1 MATTIVLEPLFFG
14 DHRKAD
20 MHLDLLRSFMAVYR
34 TGSFSRSAVHLG
46 LSQPGVTSQIQN
58 LERRL
63 GFPLFE
69 RTAQGAVPLPRAHAL
84 ARDVATH
91 LDSLE
96 TLWSRHI
103 EELEPAEP
111 TVYIGGPAE
120 LLGVAVIPSLSGCL
134 DRGIRIHA
142 VHGLPGG
149 LLKGIGAGEYDLVV
163 STTKPGRGDLRGTP
177 LFDERFVLVAPPG
190 YGPVECMSECAK
202 AAGDF
207 PPECRMIAYAPD
219 LPVVRRYWRTV
230 YSRLPDMTGAMIV
243 PDLRSVLNAVKAGL
257 GVSVLPTYL
266 CSAEL
271 ERGEIAIV
279 HRPET
284 TPFNTIYLVE
294 RRSSNAESAV
304 GRVREAVIEAAR
316 TW

>member
-1 MATTIVLEPLFFG
+1 
-14 DHRKAD
+14 

-134 DRGIRIHA
+134 DRGIR
-142 VHGLPGG
+142 
-149 LLKGIGAGEYDLVV
+149 
-163 STTKPGRGDLRGTP
+163 
-177 LFDERFVLVAPPG
+177 
-190 YGPVECMSECAK
+190 
-202 AAGDF
+202 
-207 PPECRMIAYAPD
+207 
-219 LPVVRRYWRTV
+219 
-230 YSRLPDMTGAMIV
+230 
-243 PDLRSVLNAVKAGL
+243 
-257 GVSVLPTYL
+257 
-266 CSAEL
+266 
-271 ERGEIAIV
+271 
-279 HRPET
+279 
-284 TPFNTIYLVE
+284 
-294 RRSSNAESAV
+294 
-304 GRVREAVIEAAR
+304 
-316 TW
+316 

>member
-1 MATTIVLEPLFFG
+1 
-14 DHRKAD
+14 
-20 MHLDLLRSFMAVYR
+20 
-34 TGSFSRSAVHLG
+34 
-46 LSQPGVTSQIQN
+46 
-58 LERRL
+58 
-63 GFPLFE
+63 
-69 RTAQGAVPLPRAHAL
+69 
-84 ARDVATH
+84 
-91 LDSLE
+91 
-96 TLWSRHI
+96 
-103 EELEPAEP
+103 
-111 TVYIGGPAE
+111 
-120 LLGVAVIPSLSGCL
+120 
-134 DRGIRIHA
+134 
-142 VHGLPGG
+142 

-190 YGPVECMSECAK
+190 YGPVEGMSECAK